1 MGEKRRVHSLA
12 MAAALGLAVQG
23 TGEEKKQVVRK
34 APRDHPRLRFEIEKL
49 PAAVVHQ
56 VEAEDRHV
64 YTISGLMTDRMAEG
78 IERRRKERDEGI
90 KSFEKSISRQIHGCT
105 EAAIDMDAGTCTIR
119 VPRELKGWEIAYMMD
134 CMAFSGG
141 GGPYWVELEA
151 RELAKSKEFAEDC
164 YTLLDDAEELPDS
177 MAWFQVPRCDSFSM
191 PLMVGPGL
199 QGRFLVTPVTES
211 CMCHSRYAIRVLD
224 AEDRVLWLDEK
235 SFKGALRV
243 ALSDVD
249 GDGVHEIC
257 IHRDDHGVGTKY
269 LIRENWDKPD
279 EPESSPDPFAE

>member
-1 MGEKRRVHSLA
+1 MGEKRCAHPLA
-12 MAAALGLAVQG
+12 IAVVLGLAVYG
-23 TGEEKKQVVRK
+23 MGEEKKQVVRK
-34 APRDHPRLRFEIEKL
+34 PPWDHPRLRFEIEKL

-64 YTISGLMTDRMAEG
+64 YTISGLMTDRMAE
-78 IERRRKERDEGI
+78 IIKMRRKERDEGI
-90 KSFEKSISRQIHGCT
+90 KSFEKSISRQIQDCT
-105 EAAIDMDAGTCTIR
+105 EAAIDMDAGTCTVR

-151 RELAKSKEFAEDC
+151 RGLAKSEEFAEGR
-164 YTLLDDAEELPDS
+164 YTLLDDAEEFPDG
-177 MAWFQVPRCDSFSM
+177 MAWFQAPRCDSFST
-191 PLMVGPGL
+191 PLMVGPDS
-199 QGRFLVTPVTES
+199 QGRLLVTPVTES

-224 AEDRVLWLDEK
+224 AGDRVLWLDEK

-257 IHRDDHGVGTKY
+257 IHRDDHGVETKH

-279 EPESSPDPFAE
+279 EPGASPDPLAE